1 MDPSDHTLF
10 LERRFDPHLTPAA
23 VVEIARGASWC
34 FEMYRVDWHGSL
46 LAADGRSM
54 VCMFSAADQESIR
67 QALRKAE
74 ADMQHLWAGTV
85 HEAAVPGT
93 PNVLVERSFADPVA
107 LADVQALEDAN
118 QWCLD
123 VREVR
128 FVRTYF
134 SRDRRRMLCLYQS
147 PDAESVRAAQREAGL
162 PVDRVWAFDRIAPEN
177 LTT

>member
-1 MDPSDHTLF
+1 
-10 LERRFDPHLTPAA
+10 
-23 VVEIARGASWC
+23 
-34 FEMYRVDWHGSL
+34 
-46 LAADGRSM
+46 
-54 VCMFSAADQESIR
+54 
-67 QALRKAE
+67 
-74 ADMQHLWAGTV
+74 V
-85 HEAAVPGT
+85 HEAPVRGT